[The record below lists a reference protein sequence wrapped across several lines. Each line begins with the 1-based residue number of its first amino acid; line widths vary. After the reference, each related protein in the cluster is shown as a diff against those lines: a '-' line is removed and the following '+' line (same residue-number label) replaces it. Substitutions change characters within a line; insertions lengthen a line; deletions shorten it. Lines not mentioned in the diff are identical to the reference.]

1 MRTLF
6 KTALLAGAAWSA
18 SSTMALAAD
27 PAPAPASTT
36 TVGEVVVTA
45 RRTNESLQKTPV
57 SVTVVSQAQLD
68 AEGAKDVTD
77 LQGSVPNMNIVHG
90 RGQADSTNIYIR
102 GVGQPDALQT
112 FDPAVG
118 FYVDD
123 VFYPRIVGSM
133 MDLLNLKDIEVLRG
147 PQGTLY
153 GKNTI
158 AGAVKIDTQQ
168 PGDTV
173 REGVDLSYGNYNS
186 VIVKGFVEGPV
197 SDTLSLGLSANSET
211 HDGYITDTLNGR
223 KYDNQDTQSVRG
235 QAVWKPS
242 NDFKL
247 VLSADYTHEAA
258 ALTAGQPTATLSNAF
273 GVPLDIIT
281 NPPKWDWKAQLGSD
295 LPNKEPLETGG
306 VAATATWNVNDAFTI
321 KSITSYRHTDYD
333 YYIDIDATP
342 LQIGDVQLA
351 VRDDTFSEELQFDYK
366 AGAWNVVSG
375 LYYMNEHISSN
386 QDAYAD
392 DYIANPFPVFA
403 ASTFLRTIH
412 DDLRTDS
419 YAAYANAIY
428 AVNDDLHISAGL
440 RVTDESKKYFFT
452 TSTFSDNPV
461 FDGVYTPAFEQDPKT
476 WVNVSPMVS
485 VDYQVTPAAMI
496 YARIAEGFQSGGF
509 NGRSDSASTGV
520 LPYGPETLWSYEAGF
535 KTDWFDHR
543 LRLNGDVF
551 YNDYRDFQASVGTFQ
566 PGPGGINTAVD
577 AVINAG
583 GLSISGAELELTAA
597 PTAQLHFDAEIGYL
611 DAKYTQFNDTSYITP
626 TNPSGSRT
634 WMTPAFSPKWTMR
647 LGPSYRW
654 DLDNGHITLSD
665 QAVFHSTMAI
675 AVDNASPQM
684 QRYPGMFQPSYW
696 VDDAQLVWDSADG
709 RYSLGLYAKNI
720 TNQVYRTDAENFATV
735 GGIMTDYYGDP
746 RTYNITF
753 RYRY

>member
-6 KTALLAGAAWSA
+6 KVVLLSGAAWGA
-18 SSTMALAAD
+18 SSTLALAA
-27 PAPAPASTT
+27 APAPDPSV

-45 RRTNESLQKTPV
+45 RRTSESLQKTPV
-57 SVTVVSQAQLD
+57 SVTAISQKQLD
-68 AEGAKDVTD
+68 AQGATDTTD

-118 FYVDD
+118 VYVDD
-123 VFYPRIVGSM
+123 VYYPRIVGSM
-133 MDLLNLKDIEVLRG
+133 FDLLNLKDIEVLRG

-158 AGAVKIDTQQ
+158 AGALKIDTQL
-168 PGDTV
+168 PDSTFHSGF
-173 REGVDLSYGNYNS
+173 DLSLGNYDS
-186 VIVKGFVEGPV
+186 VNIKGFVQGPV
-197 SDTLSLGLSANSET
+197 SDTLSLGLSALSET
-211 HDGYITDTLNGR
+211 HDGYVKDTLNGR
-223 KYDNQDTQSVRG
+223 SYDTEDTQSVRG

-242 NDFKL
+242 NDFSL
-247 VLSADYTHEAA
+247 VLSADYTHEAPH
-258 ALTAGQPTATLSNAF
+258 LTAGQPTSTISDAF
-273 GVPLDIIT
+273 GIPLEVIT
-281 NPPKWDWKAQLGSD
+281 NPPKWDWKTSLSNS
-295 LPNKEPLETGG
+295 LPNKEPLDAGG
-306 VAATATWNVNDAFTI
+306 VSATATWNVSDAFTI
-321 KSITSYRHTDYD
+321 KSITAFRHLQYD
-333 YYIDIDATP
+333 YFIDIDATP
-342 LQIGDVQLA
+342 LQVGDVQVA
-351 VRDDTFSEELQFDYK
+351 VKDDTFSEELQFDYK
-366 AGAWNVVSG
+366 SGAWNVVSG
-375 LYYMNEHISSN
+375 LYYLNEHIISN
-386 QDAYAD
+386 QDAYAN
-392 DYIANPFPVFA
+392 DYIANPFPIFA

-412 DDLRTDS
+412 DDLRTES

-428 AVNDDLHISAGL
+428 AVNDNLHISAGV
-440 RVTDESKKYFFT
+440 RITDESKKYAFT
-452 TSTFSDNPV
+452 TSTFSDNPL
-461 FDGVYTPAFEQDPKT
+461 FDGTYTPAFLQDPKT

-485 VDYQVTPAAMI
+485 IDYQVTPAAMI

-509 NGRSDSASTGV
+509 NGRSDSASTGL

-535 KTDWFDHR
+535 KTDWFEHK

-551 YNDYRDFQASVGTFQ
+551 YNDYRNFQASVGTFQ

-597 PTAQLHFDAEIGYL
+597 PTEHLRFDAEIGYL
-611 DAKYTQFNDTSYITP
+611 DAKYTRFNDTTYITASNP
-626 TNPSGSRT
+626 TGSRT
-634 WMTPAFSPKWTMR
+634 WMTPAFSPKWTIR
-647 LGPSYRW
+647 LGPSYSW
-654 DLDNGHITLSD
+654 DLAGGHLTLSD
-665 QAVFHSTMAI
+665 QAVYHSSMAI
-675 AVDNASPQM
+675 AIDNASPSM
-684 QRYPGMFQPSYW
+684 QRFPGMFQPAYW
-696 VDDAQLVWDSADG
+696 VDDAQLVWNSADD

-720 TNQVYRTDAENFATV
+720 GNQVYRTDAENFATV